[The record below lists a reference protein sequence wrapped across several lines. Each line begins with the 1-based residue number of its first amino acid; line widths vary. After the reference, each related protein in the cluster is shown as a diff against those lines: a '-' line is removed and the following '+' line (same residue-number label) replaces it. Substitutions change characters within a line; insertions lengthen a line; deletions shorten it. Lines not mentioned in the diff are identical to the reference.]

1 MASTKGRPTDARHEA
16 CALSSYALY
25 GGAVELRFDR
35 QKHVY
40 TVDDEV
46 VPNVTTITGV
56 IAKQGLAD
64 WSMRLALEYVKG
76 CALKAARA
84 LNEVE
89 LEAILGDAARASDR
103 VRDESGAIG
112 RSTHQWI
119 ERHIGRQIESGL
131 PSWGQPVEPLPSHAG
146 VRAAVEA
153 FLEWELEAQ
162 PTYLASE
169 RKVFSRE
176 HHYTGTTDAIA
187 LIRGTLVDA
196 WREAKRGRVMEAI
209 KGLKKR
215 RVLLDFKTSNRVFV
229 EAHLQTVAYDIAVSE
244 EEGVRSDD
252 RVILHLPKEA
262 GKKARP
268 IVCGDYETDRE
279 AFLAVRRVYRRIFN
293 R

>member
-1 MASTKGRPTDARHEA
+1 
-16 CALSSYALY
+16 LSAPIALY
-25 GGAVELRFDR
+25 GGAVELHFDR

-40 TVDDEV
+40 RVDDEV
-46 VPNVTTITGV
+46 VPNVTSITGV

-64 WSMRLALEYVKG
+64 WAMKLAMERVKE
-76 CALKAARA
+76 ALVGGRV

-89 LEAILGDAARASDR
+89 LERLVEDAKGAADR

-112 RSTHQWI
+112 RAAHRWI
-119 ERHIGRQIESGL
+119 ESHIGRQMAGGL
-131 PSWGQPVEPLPSHAG
+131 PSWGQPVEALPLHPGA
-146 VRAAVEA
+146 RAAVEA
-153 FLEWELEAQ
+153 FLGWELDAT

-187 LIRGTLVDA
+187 LIRGSLVDA
-196 WREAKRGRVMEAI
+196 WREAKRGRVVEAVRD
-209 KGLKKR
+209 LAKR
-215 RVLLDFKTSNRVFV
+215 RVVLDFKTSNRVFV
-229 EAHLQTVAYDIAVSE
+229 EAHLQVMAYDIAVSE
-244 EEGVRSDD
+244 EMGVRSDD

-279 AFLAVRRVYRRIFN
+279 AFLAVRKVYKRIFN